1 MNGTSEDDSS
11 EEFLS
16 SDNGTVRNGLEH
28 ISEEESLED
37 IFIAPRKA
45 ATQLKSK
52 NGATI
57 SPKIEK
63 NEDYLQASF
72 RQSANRVNG
81 VKGQQHMIDNPL
93 EESEEKGA
101 RPRYRSALE
110 RYLTAAV
117 TNKDN
122 LTEEDIQKL
131 IQQRAKSAAK
141 SAKSRTSRDLSA
153 NSTKTTRVWDSL
165 DDIERIRKREQEKE
179 IFHEKMTAV
188 VPTDKDPAKMKG
200 ESIDDLVPAGLAKA
214 GDAVAIIEP
223 KYSVVGESIRR
234 NTPNEMQC
242 SMFCGGRRCKYES
255 GASWEKSE
263 MALNGIYSHWIT
275 EDLLA
280 MSRPNT
286 SQIESCDLINQF
298 NKNGIKSIINLQ
310 MPGEHASCGP
320 KLEPSGFTYDP
331 NDFMKNKIC
340 HYNFVWKDFGE
351 TSMANLLD
359 MAKVLSFAL
368 TEGKVVVHCHA
379 GLGRTG
385 VLIAC
390 YLVYY
395 LRVRSNDAIRYVRLK
410 RPNAVQ
416 TRRQIACVK
425 EFETYFLPQCVVY
438 SNKPPGDR
446 DKKLG
451 RFPLEVCLKRQKFL
465 IHGYEAR
472 TLKYIPKIL
481 YVICER
487 LIKLCDHSGYVY
499 NVNVSN
505 FTRNFLVY
513 KMSNTVPQNNSKKY
527 SAAGDS
533 VESTPSDSLAV
544 TRRGS
549 QSNLNT
555 EDENSTST
563 TTTNTPGETRPS
575 SETNS
580 MVQSCSSALS
590 GVDDKRLD
598 EILGDGIKGQ
608 TLADNKVTKEL
619 ASHNDI
625 QKAAAAEQLPK
636 YSSEQ
641 VYQSLIEP
649 HLTKTNS
656 ESKWSNT
663 WLLQLKKYQT
673 DLNYRMS
680 AWERLATETNLMV
693 LSTLMFE
700 WLEHLKNPVIDKDNI
715 TYIVILCENL
725 DKAFKRLPTPQGYVV
740 EYLVRF
746 IARLQPLPRSQVE
759 NVMKRLVA
767 ALTHQSVPIEGVLQP
782 TGKNFPKLRAG
793 TMGSCLTFFM
803 NLYDAVV
810 EADNLGSAELTK
822 TQKMRQIIGGFQNQP
837 NGQKK

>member
-1 MNGTSEDDSS
+1 M
-11 EEFLS
+11 
-16 SDNGTVRNGLEH
+16 
-28 ISEEESLED
+28 
-37 IFIAPRKA
+37 
-45 ATQLKSK
+45 
-52 NGATI
+52 
-57 SPKIEK
+57 
-63 NEDYLQASF
+63 
-72 RQSANRVNG
+72 
-81 VKGQQHMIDNPL
+81 
-93 EESEEKGA
+93 
-101 RPRYRSALE
+101 E

-165 DDIERIRKREQEKE
+165 DDIDRIRKKEQEKVV
-179 IFHEKMTAV
+179 FQEKMTAV

-200 ESIDDLVPAGLAKA
+200 ESIDDLIPAGLAKA
-214 GDAVAIIEP
+214 GDTVAVIEP

-255 GASWEKSE
+255 GAAWDKSE
-263 MALNGIYSHWIT
+263 MALDGIYSHWIT

-286 SQIESCDLINQF
+286 SQIETCDLIKQF

-331 NDFMKNKIC
+331 NDFMKNKIFY
-340 HYNFVWKDFGE
+340 YNFVWRDFGE

-425 EFETYFLPQCVVY
+425 EFETYFLPHCVVY
-438 SNKPPGDR
+438 SNKPPGEK

-451 RFPLEVCLKRQKFL
+451 RFPIEVCLKRQKFL

-487 LIKLCDHSGYVY
+487 LIKLCDLSGYVY
-499 NVNVSN
+499 NVNVCN

-527 SAAGDS
+527 SAGES
-533 VESTPSDSLAV
+533 VESTPSDSLVV
-544 TRRGS
+544 TRRSS
-549 QSNLNT
+549 QSNLMT
-555 EDENSTST
+555 EDENSTTT
-563 TTTNTPGETRPS
+563 TTTNTPGDTRPS

-608 TLADNKVTKEL
+608 TLADNNVTKEL

-625 QKAAAAEQLPK
+625 QKTAAEERLPK

-649 HLTKTNS
+649 HLAKSNS
-656 ESKWSNT
+656 DSKWSNT

-680 AWERLATETNLMV
+680 SWDRLSTETNLMV
-693 LSTLMFE
+693 LSTLLFE
-700 WLEHLKNPVIDKDNI
+700 WLEHLKTPVIDKDNI

-725 DKAFKRLPTPQGYVV
+725 DKAFKRLPTPQGYIV

-746 IARLQPLPRSQVE
+746 IARLQPLPRSQV
-759 NVMKRLVA
+759 
-767 ALTHQSVPIEGVLQP
+767 SVFIRFV
-782 TGKNFPKLRAG
+782 
-793 TMGSCLTFFM
+793 FF
-803 NLYDAVV
+803 
-810 EADNLGSAELTK
+810 EICK
-822 TQKMRQIIGGFQNQP
+822 I
-837 NGQKK
+837 

>member
-1 MNGTSEDDSS
+1 MHFCYDVIHLRLYFHPCKALPCQHVILVILLPGDYKYNNVFTN
-11 EEFLS
+11 FL
-16 SDNGTVRNGLEH
+16 LH
-28 ISEEESLED
+28 I
-37 IFIAPRKA
+37 
-45 ATQLKSK
+45 TY
-52 NGATI
+52 G
-57 SPKIEK
+57 
-63 NEDYLQASF
+63 
-72 RQSANRVNG
+72 
-81 VKGQQHMIDNPL
+81 ID
-93 EESEEKGA
+93 
-101 RPRYRSALE
+101 PRYKSALE

-141 SAKSRTSRDLSA
+141 SAKSRTSLSA
-153 NSTKTTRVWDSL
+153 NSTKTTRLWDNL

-179 IFHEKMTAV
+179 EFRKTTMTSVA
-188 VPTDKDPAKMKG
+188 PTNKDPSKMKG
-200 ESIDDLVPAGLAKA
+200 ESIDDLVPAGLTKA
-214 GDAVAIIEP
+214 GDNMAIIEP

-255 GASWEKSE
+255 GAAWDKSE
-263 MALNGIYSHWIT
+263 TALTGIYSHWIT
-275 EDLLA
+275 DDLLA

-286 SQIESCDLINQF
+286 AQIESCDIINQF
-298 NKNGIKSIINLQ
+298 NKHGIKSIINLQ

-359 MAKVLSFAL
+359 MVKVLSFAL
-368 TEGKVVVHCHA
+368 AEGKVAVHCHA

-438 SNKPPGDR
+438 SLKPPGER

-465 IHGYEAR
+465 VHGYEAR
-472 TLKYIPKIL
+472 TLKYIPKVL

-487 LIKLCDHSGYVY
+487 LIKLCDAGGNVY

-513 KMSNTVPQNNSKKY
+513 KMSNTQNQRLYNKT
-527 SAAGDS
+527 GDS
-533 VESTPSDSLAV
+533 VESTPSDSLVV
-544 TRRGS
+544 TRRSS
-549 QSNLNT
+549 QSMLMT
-555 EDENSTST
+555 EDENSTT
-563 TTTNTPGETRPS
+563 TTTPGDTRPS

-598 EILGDGIKGQ
+598 EILADGIKGQ
-608 TLADNKVTKEL
+608 TLAENKVTKEL
-619 ASHNDI
+619 ASHNDL
-625 QKAAAAEQLPK
+625 QKAALEERLPI

-649 HLTKTNS
+649 HLAKSNTSDN
-656 ESKWSNT
+656 KWSNT

-680 AWERLATETNLMV
+680 SWDRLSTETSLMV
-693 LSTLMFE
+693 LSTLLFE
-700 WLEHLKNPVIDKDNI
+700 WLEHLKTPVIDKDNI

-725 DKAFKRLPTPQGYVV
+725 EKAFKRLPTAQGYVV

-746 IARLQPLPRSQVE
+746 IARLQPLPRSQV
-759 NVMKRLVA
+759 MKQ
-767 ALTHQSVPIEGVLQP
+767 H
-782 TGKNFPKLRAG
+782 
-793 TMGSCLTFFM
+793 
-803 NLYDAVV
+803 
-810 EADNLGSAELTK
+810 
-822 TQKMRQIIGGFQNQP
+822 
-837 NGQKK
+837 